1 MKHINFFTLLM
12 VFAITLTSCAKA
24 NAEPADGM
32 INPGDKIGDFL
43 ITTGEEGDV
52 TYTWDL
58 GCNQQGNEEVY
69 SCKATVNTK
78 VNVSVGIY
86 DDQYSGKL
94 DELWAGH
101 TYELFIEDRP
111 VNLVAFGFIDTIH
124 PAVGKMRHW
133 NVVVVA
139 TNPGEITLRDSGVA
153 DGDSFEATTTYTF
166 SAP

>member
-1 MKHINFFTLLM
+1 L
-12 VFAITLTSCAKA
+12 ASCAKA
-24 NAEPADGM
+24 DAEPVAGM

-43 ITTGEEGDV
+43 ITTGKEGNV
-52 TYTWDL
+52 TYSWDL
-58 GCNQQGNEEVY
+58 GCEQQGDEEVY
-69 SCKATVNTK
+69 SCESAVNTK

-86 DDQYSGKL
+86 DDQHSGRL
-94 DELWAGH
+94 EEIWAGH

-111 VNLVAFGFIDTIH
+111 VNLEAFGTIDTTH

-139 TNPGEITLRDSGVA
+139 NIPGEITIRDSGVV
-153 DGDSFEATTTYTF
+153 DGDSFEEVSVYTF